1 MATQTEGRQKTTR
14 QHELD
19 ALKYPFSVKPVQFMK
34 LPTAMMEA
42 EFSYFTKSSELKVH
56 LWLLPGVNLRWT
68 WEQLANAFGHKAL
81 KWTPEAK
88 KIVPPHVIEGSI
100 FIGLKANRRQVQNVV
115 NYLMEL
121 DHKLM
126 MHKIV

>member
-1 MATQTEGRQKTTR
+1 MATQTEGRKKAPQ

-19 ALKYPFSVKPVQFMK
+19 ALKYPYSIKPVQFMK

-42 EFSYFTKSSELKVH
+42 EFSYFTKTNELKIH

-68 WEQLANAFGHKAL
+68 WEQLANSFGHKAL

-88 KIVPPHVIEGSI
+88 KIVPPHIIEGSV
-100 FIGLKANRRQVQNVV
+100 FIGLVSNRHQVQNVV
-115 NYLMEL
+115 NCLLEL
-121 DHKLM
+121 DRRLAMRK
-126 MHKIV
+126 VV